1 MVSPHPSHPG
11 FEIAYWQ
18 LVNRLVVDRSFTPSS
33 IKAHPAESALTNSR
47 RIQESSASP
56 LSNPKLPR
64 RKTARIAV
72 ITAVFSQARGELHHL
87 GIKQRRCLPHGSMFA
102 SGRANHSISHIIH
115 RATSE
120 SDSTGVHVVG
130 TKKGHY
136 VQVEF
141 WILMKFADC
150 PLLRSI
156 YPSISLG

>member
-33 IKAHPAESALTNSR
+33 IKTHPAESALTNSR

-56 LSNPKLPR
+56 LSDPKLPR

-87 GIKQRRCLPHGSMFA
+87 GIPHGSMFA

-120 SDSTGVHVVG
+120 SDLTGVHVVG

-136 VQVEF
+136 VQVGF

-156 YPSISLG
+156 YPSINLG